1 MHSVHFC
8 RPLNFVRISDV
19 LGRGAFFSSRRSLIG
34 TTVPYRFRS
43 SPSGEPY
50 MRLQPLSARR
60 CHAILVIAMVFAV
73 LPCSI
78 ATAGPILLKFD
89 VAFLAPGS
97 PSAFD
102 LGVAVTGAVEINNAG
117 GTNVG
122 APFFDDEFIDI
133 TSNASMTSLAYML
146 QGGLNPHLN
155 ADYSTSWP
163 FGYRYPVRE
172 LCSRPTRHAGFC
184 RRNRRP
190 GKRCR
195 AHSWRG
201 RRIACQWRRLLD
213 NPRQ

>member
-1 MHSVHFC
+1 
-8 RPLNFVRISDV
+8 
-19 LGRGAFFSSRRSLIG
+19 
-34 TTVPYRFRS
+34 
-43 SPSGEPY
+43 

-122 APFFDDEFIDI
+122 APLF
-133 TSNASMTSLAYML
+133 
-146 QGGLNPHLN
+146 
-155 ADYSTSWP
+155 
-163 FGYRYPVRE
+163 R
-172 LCSRPTRHAGFC
+172 
-184 RRNRRP
+184 
-190 GKRCR
+190 
-195 AHSWRG
+195 
-201 RRIACQWRRLLD
+201 
-213 NPRQ
+213 